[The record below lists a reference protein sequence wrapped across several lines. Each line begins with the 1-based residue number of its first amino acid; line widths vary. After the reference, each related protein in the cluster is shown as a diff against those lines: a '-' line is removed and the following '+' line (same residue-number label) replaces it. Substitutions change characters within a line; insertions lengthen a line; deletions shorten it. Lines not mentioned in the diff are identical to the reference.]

1 MTLPKNNPTDHREIK
16 GYFQVDGSLWAIIWD
31 VCDTAGHPLPPKSS
45 KYYVEFYSL
54 LMRIYKKGNPPFE
67 LTGKQGLWKCVDQNY
82 LAEANFC
89 SVSTVGRYLRFLHKV
104 GLIKYI
110 KHGYT
115 HKKYLQ
121 VINPNDAYQQAVEN
135 GETYSKK
142 DDSVSYPLKRQKDR
156 INETPVERMNLSI
169 GTQNSMDNAVKVTES
184 SKDGTPLTESKQSG
198 WKNPFGQVERIENV
212 KLKESNT
219 IQTKEP
225 LLNNVNKAKN
235 DKNHFS
241 NSIIEKEVTVEKWKQ
256 PELRSINSKK
266 DNSRVD
272 VPSKLKR
279 MTDEEL
285 ARRRD
290 QVLTAY
296 RKNKSTKVQPSVIDE
311 EDDPYWPP
319 RPMNHS

>member
-1 MTLPKNNPTDHREIK
+1 
-16 GYFQVDGSLWAIIWD
+16 
-31 VCDTAGHPLPPKSS
+31 
-45 KYYVEFYSL
+45 
-54 LMRIYKKGNPPFE
+54 
-67 LTGKQGLWKCVDQNY
+67 
-82 LAEANFC
+82 
-89 SVSTVGRYLRFLHKV
+89 
-104 GLIKYI
+104 
-110 KHGYT
+110 
-115 HKKYLQ
+115 
-121 VINPNDAYQQAVEN
+121 
-135 GETYSKK
+135 
-142 DDSVSYPLKRQKDR
+142 
-156 INETPVERMNLSI
+156 
-169 GTQNSMDNAVKVTES
+169 MDNAVKVIES

-198 WKNPFGQVERIENV
+198 WKNQVGQVERIENV

-296 RKNKSTKVQPSVIDE
+296 RKNKSTKVKPSVIDE

>member
-31 VCDTAGHPLPPKSS
+31 VCDTAGYPLPPKSA

-82 LAEANFC
+82 LAEANYC
-89 SVSTVGRYLRFLHKV
+89 SISTVGRYLRFLHKV

-121 VINPNDAYQQAVEN
+121 VINPKVAYQHAVKK
-135 GETYSKK
+135 GETSSRT

-156 INETPVERMNLSI
+156 ISKTPVESTSLSI
-169 GTQNSMDNAVKVTES
+169 STKKSIDSALKVTES
-184 SKDGTPLTESKQSG
+184 SKNGTPLTESKKSC
-198 WKNPFGQVERIENV
+198 WKNQIGQVERIEKGN
-212 KLKESNT
+212 LKESNT

-225 LLNNVNKAKN
+225 LLNNVN
-235 DKNHFS
+235 
-241 NSIIEKEVTVEKWKQ
+241 TVKKGEQ

-266 DNSRVD
+266 DDSHVD
-272 VPSKLKR
+272 VPSTPKQ

-285 ARRRD
+285 VRKRD
-290 QVLTAY
+290 QVIAAF
-296 RKNKSTKVQPSVIDE
+296 RKKALRNIQPSVIDE
-311 EDDPYWPP
+311 EDDPYWSP
-319 RPMNHS
+319 RP

>member
-16 GYFQVDGSLWAIIWD
+16 GYFQVDGSLWAIIWNI
-31 VCDTAGHPLPPKSS
+31 CDTAGYPLPPKSA

-82 LAEANFC
+82 LAEANYC
-89 SVSTVGRYLRFLHKV
+89 SISTVGRYLRFLHKV

-121 VINPNDAYQQAVEN
+121 VLNPKVAYQHAVKK
-135 GETYSKK
+135 GETSRRK

-156 INETPVERMNLSI
+156 ISETPVESTTLSI
-169 GTQNSMDNAVKVTES
+169 RNQNSLDNASKVTES
-184 SKDGTPLTESKQSG
+184 SMNGTPLRESKQSS
-198 WKNPFGQVERIENV
+198 WKNRVDQVERIETV

-225 LLNNVNKAKN
+225 LLNNLNKEKNVN
-235 DKNHFS
+235 NHFLNS
-241 NSIIEKEVTVEKWKQ
+241 NIENKVEVEKGKE

-266 DNSRVD
+266 VNSIVD
-272 VPSKLKR
+272 VPSTPKR

-285 ARRRD
+285 ARKRD
-290 QVLTAY
+290 QVLAAY
-296 RKNKSTKVQPSVIDE
+296 RKKEGSKVQPSVIDE